1 MSSPAPLSD
10 AWFFRLVDAAELIE
24 DDDPYAQEN
33 YVDDAKV
40 SALLRAAVAEA
51 LEWAASRCR
60 VHLEQDSEGE
70 WIGVGGGWEYAA
82 EHFNDEITAKAKEV
96 RDGAA

>member
-1 MSSPAPLSD
+1 MSSPEPLSD

-24 DDDPYAQEN
+24 DDDPYAHEN

-51 LEWAASRCR
+51 LEWAAARCR
-60 VHLEQDSEGE
+60 TG
-70 WIGVGGGWEYAA
+70 A
-82 EHFNDEITAKAKEV
+82 DEMTENFHVERVRGAIDAQRFHANAFCAKAQEV